1 MRTLSRLFLTGA
13 SRNFGTILEKESP
26 LAAPQNLEPKM
37 NARQEIR
44 DHLIAVRMRR
54 WLDIARCPLINTKMP
69 TWKARKNFWSLCRK
83 HPEIATRLGYTEA
96 LIIPSPLHGIS
107 SSKPPV
113 FDPPTP
119 AREQPPAARTPAYA
133 PPAMSGGVP
142 RTVLLDDE
150 VL

>member
-96 LIIPSPLHGIS
+96 LIIPSPLHDL
-107 SSKPPV
+107 K
-113 FDPPTP
+113 PTP
-119 AREQPPAARTPAYA
+119 ESPAQQPAVHPLQSI
-133 PPAMSGGVP
+133 PPRMV
-142 RTVLLDDE
+142 TLED
-150 VL
+150 

>member
-96 LIIPSPLHGIS
+96 LIIPSPLHEL
-107 SSKPPV
+107 KPTSDLPAQQPAV
-113 FDPPTP
+113 HALQSIPP
-119 AREQPPAARTPAYA
+119 R
-133 PPAMSGGVP
+133 MVS
-142 RTVLLDDE
+142 LDDE
-150 VL
+150 IL

>member
-1 MRTLSRLFLTGA
+1 MRTLSRFFSTGA
-13 SRNFGTILEKESP
+13 SGDFCTILERKVRSPAPQNFGTE
-26 LAAPQNLEPKM
+26 M
-37 NARQEIR
+37 NARKEIR
-44 DHLIAVRMRR
+44 DHLIAARMKV
-54 WLDIARCPLINTKMP
+54 WLDIARCPIMNTRVP

-96 LIIPSPLHGIS
+96 LIITSPLHGIS
-107 SSKPPV
+107 PSKPPV

-142 RTVLLDDE
+142 RTV
-150 VL
+150 

>member
-54 WLDIARCPLINTKMP
+54 WLDIARSPLINTKIP
-69 TWKARKNFWSLCRK
+69 TWKDRKNFWSLCRK
-83 HPEIATRLGYTEA
+83 HPETATRLGYTEA
-96 LIIPSPLHGIS
+96 LISSSPLHDL
-107 SSKPPV
+107 KPAPESPAQQPAV
-113 FDPPTP
+113 HALQSIPPRMTSL
-119 AREQPPAARTPAYA
+119 E
-133 PPAMSGGVP
+133 
-142 RTVLLDDE
+142 DE
-150 VL
+150 IL

>member
-96 LIIPSPLHGIS
+96 LIIPSPLHDL
-107 SSKPPV
+107 K
-113 FDPPTP
+113 PTP
-119 AREQPPAARTPAYA
+119 ESPAQQPAVHALHSI
-133 PPAMSGGVP
+133 PPRKV
-142 RTVLLDDE
+142 TLEDE
-150 VL
+150 IL

>member
-37 NARQEIR
+37 NARKEIR
-44 DHLIAVRMRR
+44 DYLIAARMKV

-83 HPEIATRLGYTEA
+83 HPEIAARLGYSEA
-96 LIIPSPLHGIS
+96 LIIQSPLHDL
-107 SSKPPV
+107 KPAPESPSQQPAV
-113 FDPPTP
+113 HAPQFIPPRMTSL
-119 AREQPPAARTPAYA
+119 E
-133 PPAMSGGVP
+133 
-142 RTVLLDDE
+142 DE
-150 VL
+150 IL